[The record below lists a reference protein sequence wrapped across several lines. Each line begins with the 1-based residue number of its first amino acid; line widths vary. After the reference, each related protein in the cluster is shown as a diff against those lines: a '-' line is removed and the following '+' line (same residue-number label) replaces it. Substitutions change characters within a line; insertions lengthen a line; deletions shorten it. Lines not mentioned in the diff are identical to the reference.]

1 MVKNGMNSVP
11 LHWDHEENSFF
22 SPPMQE
28 KKLDMHTEHDS
39 TLRTYA
45 HLMLEHVPIG
55 MALFDACDLRLLAA
69 NAWYHSL
76 HPPEW
81 QQGRALGHPLTE
93 IQPEVLRGAKVSE
106 IIAIFRKVVET
117 RVAFHA
123 EAYDQCSGAYQ
134 KRPARESRTAQ
145 RLCGVPSQI

>member
-1 MVKNGMNSVP
+1 MVKNGINSVP

-81 QQGRALGHPLTE
+81 QQGRALGHPFTE
-93 IQPEVLRGAKVSE
+93 IQPDVLRGAKGSE
-106 IIAIFRKVVET
+106 IIAIFRTVVEKI
-117 RVAFHA
+117 VAFHA
-123 EAYDQCSGAYQ
+123 DHYDD
-134 KRPARESRTAQ
+134 
-145 RLCGVPSQI
+145 L